1 MTCQNQTLY
10 FSLRKFLLGEENSH
24 LTLREEIPIHILRPC
39 FLNPLR
45 FKHCL
50 LKLSYKRTIHLQYD
64 HSSLITAEEQSP
76 KKNLQRKNNSR
87 HIFLDFPPT
96 QQLFKLLLVIK
107 KNLLPKWNHKTLSK
121 IFNNRFFKNQ
131 KQFHH
136 VCGSFLYGEGL
147 EQKKAK
153 GKHMGES

>member
-76 KKNLQRKNNSR
+76 KKNPYSCKNHFFIPVSLVALPVCFCSTTSPKTFPAWHICCCFCCLFCCCYLLFLLSSTTTAMKLIQNSTSSASNPFLQ
-87 HIFLDFPPT
+87 
-96 QQLFKLLLVIK
+96 
-107 KNLLPKWNHKTLSK
+107 
-121 IFNNRFFKNQ
+121 
-131 KQFHH
+131 
-136 VCGSFLYGEGL
+136 
-147 EQKKAK
+147 
-153 GKHMGES
+153 

>member
-1 MTCQNQTLY
+1 MLSSDSPQVSDPFFGSRNDL
-10 FSLRKFLLGEENSH
+10 SKSNPLLQFEEIPAWRGNSH

-76 KKNLQRKNNSR
+76 KKNSAMKKQIQT
-87 HIFLDFPPT
+87 H
-96 QQLFKLLLVIK
+96 LF
-107 KNLLPKWNHKTLSK
+107 
-121 IFNNRFFKNQ
+121 
-131 KQFHH
+131 
-136 VCGSFLYGEGL
+136 
-147 EQKKAK
+147 
-153 GKHMGES
+153 